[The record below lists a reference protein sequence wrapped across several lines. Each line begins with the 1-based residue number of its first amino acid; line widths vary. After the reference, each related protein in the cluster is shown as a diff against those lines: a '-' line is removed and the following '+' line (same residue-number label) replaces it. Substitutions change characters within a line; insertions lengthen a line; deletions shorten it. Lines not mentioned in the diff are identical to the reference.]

1 MVQDIRTEKVFEELD
16 MTSAKSESA
25 LWSILGFYFSI
36 IFGLLAVLILLKTV
50 KIGRFLDFSSAESST
65 ESTEND
71 EGVKRKLL
79 GNHAAGD
86 ILVHVM
92 YR

>member
-16 MTSAKSESA
+16 MTSAQSESA

-50 KIGRFLDFSSAESST
+50 KIGRLLDFSITEESDAGAVERKSFCLLVAEVSW
-65 ESTEND
+65 
-71 EGVKRKLL
+71 
-79 GNHAAGD
+79 
-86 ILVHVM
+86 
-92 YR
+92 